1 MQKNSIFI
9 GLIAATLLL
18 SAFTIKSATSWKIA
32 EGYNIAFSS
41 KDPSGVF
48 TKMDGTIV
56 FDESDLSAAN
66 FNVRVHV
73 NSINTGNG
81 MQNKHAKSDKWLDA
95 ETYPYIQFESRTFTK
110 TASGYLVKG
119 TMSMHGVSKD
129 FEIPFTFK
137 DKTFAGSITVNRNDF
152 KIGSPGGS
160 ASDELTVDIRVPV
173 SQN

>member
-9 GLIAATLLL
+9 SLVAATILL
-18 SAFTIKSATSWKIA
+18 SAFTMRTATSWKIA
-32 EGYNIAFSS
+32 EDYNIAFSS

-56 FDESDLSAAN
+56 FDENDLSAAS

-95 ETYPYIQFESRTFTK
+95 EKYPYIQFESRTFSK
-110 TASGYLVKG
+110 TGSGYLVKG
-119 TMSMHGVSKD
+119 TMTMHGVSRD

-137 DKTFAGSITVNRNDF
+137 DKTFTGSITVNRNDF

-173 SQN
+173 TLN